1 MDFWHFI
8 HSRPEQRDFKASIA
22 TTFVAPGLNDM
33 GGGAWGIDLP
43 DKVMELRLLGSNCD
57 GSAGGLIRRVLGCGY
72 ANAAFFF
79 HDKPDERIDE
89 RTLTDKARDEVRS
102 LVRNL
107 YHLPNV
113 NRIGRRI
120 G

>member
-1 MDFWHFI
+1 
-8 HSRPEQRDFKASIA
+8 
-22 TTFVAPGLNDM
+22 
-33 GGGAWGIDLP
+33 
-43 DKVMELRLLGSNCD
+43 MELRLLGSNCD

-79 HDKPDERIDE
+79 HDKPDERIDVG
-89 RTLTDKARDEVRS
+89 TLTEKARDEVRS